1 MAKLAD
7 SGERREF
14 GTGAVRDLAEGK
26 GRMDLVPLDVAAS
39 FLEAYTTTEKKL
51 TFQKGAAL
59 VLQAISKFIDSC
71 RSDEPQP
78 QFLYMAM
85 VIEAQ
90 MLFPDPY
97 TALIEVSKQYEDGAK
112 KYSDRNWE
120 KGISVH
126 CYIDSATRHLM
137 KVGRNDPDDPE
148 PVSIHSRATLWNLFS
163 LAWTIKHKPE
173 LLEQFINELSFKE

>member
-1 MAKLAD
+1 MAQLMD

-14 GTGAVRDLAEGK
+14 KSGAVRDLAEGK

-39 FLEAYTTTEKKL
+39 FLEAYTNPEEKL

-59 VLQAISKFIDSC
+59 VLQAISKFIASC
-71 RSDEPQP
+71 RSDAPQP
-78 QFLYMAM
+78 WFLYMAM

-112 KYSDRNWE
+112 KYNERNWE

-126 CYIDSATRHLM
+126 CYIDSAVRHLM
-137 KVGRNDPDDPE
+137 KIGAGWDDEPHGR
-148 PVSIHSRATLWNLFS
+148 AALWNLFS
-163 LAWTIKHKPE
+163 LAWTIKHHPE
-173 LLEQFINELSFKE
+173 LVEDFIDELNFKN